1 MLKRLLGPNPRYVL
15 IIGNAGAV
23 LSYVADGR
31 VRGKWTVTDFGD
43 AAVERLTNAI
53 EERRRVPVIV
63 LIDMLEQSYRRT
75 AIPPVGPAARRRV
88 IRRRLNID
96 YPSDE
101 IKAALPL
108 GEKIGPRGDPV
119 YLFVALPSSP
129 ELENWIAFLHSISNP
144 IASLAML
151 PIESAS
157 LADAL
162 ARAITRPDAGKGK
175 KGKKG
180 ETGEKG
186 EKGEWTLLISHQQT
200 GGFRQIVVRRG
211 RLAMTRL
218 TPDSSE
224 GSETAGVIAQELS
237 STLGYLTRLG
247 YTESDGLDVI
257 VIGPRSLRETLDR
270 SQLPVR
276 SVTVLT
282 PTEAGALLELTNVVD
297 PAGDFGELL
306 YAAWAA
312 GRRKPTVNLAATAL
326 GQRQVQVAAARKWV
340 VPALSMSAIMLA
352 AYCGNTVADLW
363 PLRQDVTLAST
374 ILEQLQGR
382 LNQMK
387 LEIEQYPDRPK
398 KITISLDIHTRL
410 VAETVDPLPMLR
422 AIGESLGPGHHLKRL
437 IWKTEDARVATTRQV
452 TSGVSQPDSES
463 SPTLGIIL
471 TLDLS
476 SVTDPERAIAEA
488 NALADRLQQ
497 RFTEQRVEV
506 VRPPLDILPSQTFV
520 GSSSEDVPL
529 GSVGELSAEIL
540 IKGPAG

>member
-108 GEKIGPRGDPV
+108 GERIGPRGDPL

-186 EKGEWTLLISHQQT
+186 KWTLLISHQQT

-224 GSETAGVIAQELS
+224 GSETAGVIVQELS

-270 SQLPVR
+270 GQLPVR

-312 GRRKPTVNLAATAL
+312 GRRKPTINLAATAL
-326 GQRQVQVAAARKWV
+326 GQRQVQVATARKWV
-340 VPALSMSAIMLA
+340 VPTLSMSAIMLA
-352 AYCGNTVADLW
+352 AYCANTVVDLW
-363 PLRQDVTLAST
+363 PLRQDVALANT
-374 ILEQLQGR
+374 ILEQLQDR
-382 LNQMK
+382 LNPMK
-387 LEIEQYPDRPK
+387 LEIEQYPAQSE
-398 KITISLDIHTRL
+398 KITISLDVHTRL
-410 VAETVDPLPMLR
+410 VAETVDPLPMLK

-437 IWKTEDARVATTRQV
+437 VWKTEDARVATARQG
-452 TSGVSQPDSES
+452 TSGVSQPDSKS

-471 TLDLS
+471 TLDLG
-476 SVTDPERAIAEA
+476 SVTDPELAIAEA

-497 RFTEQRVEV
+497 RFVEQRVEV

>member
-1 MLKRLLGPNPRYVL
+1 MLKRLLSPNPRYVL

-23 LSYVADGR
+23 LSYVAGGR
-31 VRGKWTVTDFGD
+31 VLGKWTVTDFGD

-88 IRRRLNID
+88 IKRRLNID

-162 ARAITRPDAGKGK
+162 ARAITRPDAGKGL

-186 EKGEWTLLISHQQT
+186 KWTLLISHQQT

-218 TPDSSE
+218 TPDPSE
-224 GSETAGVIAQELS
+224 GSETARIIAQELS
-237 STLGYLTRLG
+237 STLSYLTRLG

-270 SQLPVR
+270 GQLPVR

-312 GRRKPTVNLAATAL
+312 GRRKPAVDLAATAL
-326 GQRQVQVAAARKWV
+326 GQRQVQVATARKWM
-340 VPALSMSAIMLA
+340 VPALSMSAILLA
-352 AYCGNTVADLW
+352 AYCANTVVDLW
-363 PLRQDVTLAST
+363 PLRQDVALADT
-374 ILEQLQGR
+374 ILEQLQDR
-382 LNQMK
+382 LNPMK
-387 LEIEQYPDRPK
+387 LEIEQYPDQPK
-398 KITISLDIHTRL
+398 KIAISLDILTRL

-422 AIGESLGPGHHLKRL
+422 AIGESLGPGQHLKSL
-437 IWKTEDARVATTRQV
+437 VWKTEGARVATARQG
-452 TSGVSQPDSES
+452 TSGVSQPDSKS
-463 SPTLGIIL
+463 SPTLGSIIL
-471 TLDLS
+471 TLDLG

-497 RFTEQRVEV
+497 RFAEQRVEV

>member
-1 MLKRLLGPNPRYVL
+1 MLKRLLSPKPRYVL

-23 LSYVADGR
+23 LSYVAGGR
-31 VRGKWTVTDFGD
+31 VLGKWTVTDFGD

-88 IRRRLNID
+88 IKRRLNID

-175 KGKKG
+175 KG
-180 ETGEKG
+180 ETVEKG
-186 EKGEWTLLISHQQT
+186 KWTLLISQQQT

-224 GSETAGVIAQELS
+224 RSETAGVITQELS

-270 SQLPVR
+270 GQLPVR

-363 PLRQDVTLAST
+363 PLRQDVALANT

-382 LNQMK
+382 LNQMN
-387 LEIEQYPDRPK
+387 LEIEQYPDQSK
-398 KITISLDIHTRL
+398 KITISLDVLTRL

-437 IWKTEDARVATTRQV
+437 VWKTEDARVATARQG
-452 TSGVSQPDSES
+452 TYGVSQPDSES
-463 SPTLGIIL
+463 SPTVGIIL
-471 TLDLS
+471 TLDLG

-497 RFTEQRVEV
+497 RFAEQRVEV

-520 GSSSEDVPL
+520 GSSSEDAPL

>member
-23 LSYVADGR
+23 LSYVAGGR
-31 VRGKWTVTDFGD
+31 VLGKWTITDFGD

-53 EERRRVPVIV
+53 EERHRVPVIV

-75 AIPPVGPAARRRV
+75 AIPPVGPVARGRV
-88 IRRRLNID
+88 IKRRLNID

-108 GEKIGPRGDPV
+108 GERIGSRGDPV

-129 ELENWIAFLHSISNP
+129 ELENWIAFLHSIRNP

-162 ARAITRPDAGKGK
+162 ARAITRPDAGKGL

-186 EKGEWTLLISHQQT
+186 KWTLLISHQQT

-218 TPDSSE
+218 TPDPSE
-224 GSETAGVIAQELS
+224 GSETAGIIAQELS
-237 STLGYLTRLG
+237 STLSYLTRLG

-270 SQLPVR
+270 GLLPVR
-276 SVTVLT
+276 SVTMLT
-282 PTEAGALLELTNVVD
+282 PTEAGALIELTNVVD

-306 YAAWAA
+306 YSAWAA
-312 GRRKPTVNLAATAL
+312 GRRKPTINLAATAL
-326 GQRQVQVAAARKWV
+326 GQRQVQVATARKWV
-340 VPALSMSAIMLA
+340 VPTLSMSAIMLA
-352 AYCGNTVADLW
+352 AYCANTVVDLW
-363 PLRQDVTLAST
+363 PLRQDVALANM
-374 ILEQLQGR
+374 ILEQLQDR
-382 LNQMK
+382 LNPMK
-387 LEIEQYPDRPK
+387 LEIEQYPAQSE
-398 KITISLDIHTRL
+398 KITISLDVYTRL

-437 IWKTEDARVATTRQV
+437 IWKTEDARVATARQG

-471 TLDLS
+471 TLDLG

-497 RFTEQRVEV
+497 RFAEQRVEV
-506 VRPPLDILPSQTFV
+506 VRPPLDILPSQTFI

-540 IKGPAG
+540 IKGPAR

>member
-23 LSYVADGR
+23 LSYVAGGR
-31 VRGKWTVTDFGD
+31 VLGKWTITDFGD

-53 EERRRVPVIV
+53 EERHRVPVIV

-75 AIPPVGPAARRRV
+75 AIPPVGPVARGRV
-88 IRRRLNID
+88 IKRRLNID

-108 GEKIGPRGDPV
+108 GEKIGSRGDPV

-129 ELENWIAFLHSISNP
+129 ELENWIAFLHSIRNP

-162 ARAITRPDAGKGK
+162 ARAIARPDAGKDKKGK

-186 EKGEWTLLISHQQT
+186 KWTLLISHQQT

-218 TPDSSE
+218 TPDPSE
-224 GSETAGVIAQELS
+224 GSETAGIIAQELS
-237 STLGYLTRLG
+237 STLSYLTRLG

-270 SQLPVR
+270 SQVPVR
-276 SVTVLT
+276 SMTVLT

-297 PAGDFGELL
+297 PAGNFGELL

-312 GRRKPTVNLAATAL
+312 GRRKPTINLAATAL
-326 GQRQVQVAAARKWV
+326 GRRQVQVATARKWV

-352 AYCGNTVADLW
+352 AYCGNMVADLW
-363 PLRQDVTLAST
+363 PLRQDVALANT

-382 LNQMK
+382 LNQMQ

-398 KITISLDIHTRL
+398 KIAFSLDIHTRL

-437 IWKTEDARVATTRQV
+437 AWKTEAARVATARQG
-452 TSGVSQPDSES
+452 TSGVSQPDSKS

-471 TLDLS
+471 TLDLG

-497 RFTEQRVEV
+497 RFAEQRVEV

-520 GSSSEDVPL
+520 GFSSEDVPL